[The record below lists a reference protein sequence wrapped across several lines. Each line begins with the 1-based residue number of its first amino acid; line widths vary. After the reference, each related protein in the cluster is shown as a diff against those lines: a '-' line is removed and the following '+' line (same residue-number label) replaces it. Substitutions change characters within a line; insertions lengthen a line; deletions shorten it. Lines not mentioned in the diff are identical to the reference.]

1 MMKMFFKAW
10 REDKASMRKKDELSS
25 TRGGPFRT
33 WIPSPK
39 INEDA
44 EIEKKKQEAGHEKA
58 SEEKKLLRRVRT
70 EKIAA
75 TSIIGVLI
83 AGIIGMIPLLIKVE
97 KRERIE
103 KEHIKAVVLG
113 QLQKGELVTPLDL
126 ASRWPDQVGFP
137 SYPTYEKE
145 IHLVYFYPRGTRISI
160 YGKSREAPVR
170 HVLANEYLKYLH
182 DDYLRLTIIYPQIET
197 RRETRNG
204 ESWVIRT
211 RKSGKA
217 AEQEW
222 ALEIRWLGGE

>member
-25 TRGGPFRT
+25 ARGGPFRT

-39 INEDA
+39 INDDA
-44 EIEKKKQEAGHEKA
+44 KIEKKKPEAGDEKI

-75 TSIIGVLI
+75 TSIIGILI

-97 KRERIE
+97 QQERIE
-103 KEHIKAVVLG
+103 KERIKVLVLG
-113 QLQKGELVTPLDL
+113 QLQKGELVTPSDL
-126 ASRWPDQVGFP
+126 AGRWPDQVFFP
-137 SYPTYEKE
+137 SYPTYQKE
-145 IHLVYFYPRGTRISI
+145 IHLVYFYPRGARISI
-160 YGKSREAPVR
+160 YGKSREAPIK

-182 DDYLRLTIIYPQIET
+182 DDSLRLTIIYPQIET
-197 RRETRNG
+197 RRETWNER
-204 ESWVIRT
+204 SWVIRT

-217 AEQEW
+217 AEEEW
-222 ALEIRWLGGE
+222 ALEIRWLSGE